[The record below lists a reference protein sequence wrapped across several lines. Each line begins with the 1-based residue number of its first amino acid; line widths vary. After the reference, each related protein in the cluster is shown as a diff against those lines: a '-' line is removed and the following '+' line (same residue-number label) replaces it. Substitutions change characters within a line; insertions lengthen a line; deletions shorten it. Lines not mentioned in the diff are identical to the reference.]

1 MLNIGSM
8 VEVGVQEVTS
18 LTDGYIRIYFAR
30 TPIFSAKY
38 ATIWYDNHASD

>member
-1 MLNIGSM
+1 M

-30 TPIFSAKY
+30 TSIFSAKY
-38 ATIWYDNHASD
+38 ATIWYDNHASY